1 MPWVVL
7 VGALHRG
14 TEWGAHLPPQKTPKV
29 NMSNLC
35 HQEKSP
41 ELPAPDFSKDEAK
54 ALAMAPQKIV
64 RIPMFDIGIY
74 ICYIYM
80 CYIYIC
86 YIYICYIYIY
96 ILYIYMLCYIYIYV
110 IQHWVETCN
119 ILAGFCNQYVSY
131 LFDNKN
137 FDRLRLATAKGPG
150 CKSQRLSFLIH
161 WDIFVESWLMVTSLE
176 FPGTAK
182 VKTAAS
188 A

>member
-74 ICYIYM
+74 IYVIS
-80 CYIYIC
+80 YIC
-86 YIYICYIYIY
+86 YIYICYILGWNLQHLGRILQPICFIY
-96 ILYIYMLCYIYIYV
+96 FYK
-110 IQHWVETCN
+110 
-119 ILAGFCNQYVSY
+119 
-131 LFDNKN
+131 KN